1 MVFRSKIHWKSV
13 LPCFPNRV
21 CQKCETNFLE
31 PIQIENFWIKN
42 VTNLTRHHFWCHQY
56 SSHKLAII
64 SQLNVVLSHYLFST
78 ITVIY
83 VLQSFVWLTSN
94 ESYVMTH
101 NWWVIA
107 VFYLYIDHCHEH
119 VSWTVA
125 IHNILHQNCL
135 FIFNDEWGSNDSFQ
149 WLIIVIQ
156 KDG

>member
-1 MVFRSKIHWKSV
+1 MPIHFNKQLWFLDQKYIGRASCYAFKTKFAKNAKRTFWSKSKSKISR
-13 LPCFPNRV
+13 L
-21 CQKCETNFLE
+21 
-31 PIQIENFWIKN
+31 KN

-135 FIFNDEWGSNDSFQ
+135 FIFNGEWG
-149 WLIIVIQ
+149 
-156 KDG
+156 